1 MIDGPLVTDIGR
13 RVFLHCSSE
22 SNPPGHVYWTLT
34 DDRDATVEGTGAEF
48 MLLRFLPE
56 TNLMVFCWAEVTLV
70 PTRGERVQSVESNY
84 FSVRIQG

>member
-1 MIDGPLVTDIGR
+1 
-13 RVFLHCSSE
+13 
-22 SNPPGHVYWTLT
+22 
-34 DDRDATVEGTGAEF
+34 